1 MASTE
6 YNISHHFVLVM
17 AFHIKALVV
26 TYKCVI
32 MEHTTVSVLIIPLL
46 LLMIQL
52 HKLFV
57 LTWDIE
63 IVSVLF
69 LLLIMLVLLFIQRTW
84 KIGKAIIIITHVY
97 YIKYI
102 WNTSHV
108 YIELNY

>member
-6 YNISHHFVLVM
+6 YNINNHFLLVM

-32 MEHTTVSVLIIPLL
+32 MEHTTVSVLIILL
-46 LLMIQL
+46 LLLIIQL

-63 IVSVLF
+63 MVSVLF
-69 LLLIMLVLLFIQRTW
+69 LLLIMLVLLFILCTW
-84 KIGKAIIIITHVY
+84 KIGNAIIIIA
-97 YIKYI
+97 YIFCYI
-102 WNTSHV
+102 FLLMCTNHD
-108 YIELNY
+108 YI